1 VDIDLSFLVDRCRA
15 GDELAWEAFVRQF
28 QGRIF
33 AIACSYTRTR
43 EDGRDLAQDIFVRC
57 YEKRRLWPQADIF
70 VPWMI
75 RTARNLCI
83 DHVRRARSRPTG
95 IDISEEVLERTET
108 ADRNPEERWTAN
120 AAKKMVWRALQR
132 VTALNREI
140 IVLRDI
146 QGLSL
151 EEVASLLKIP
161 IGTIK
166 SRSNRARL
174 ELARKLIDLGAR
186 PDGGSLP

>member
-1 VDIDLSFLVDRCRA
+1 LAIDLSLLVDRCRA

-33 AIACSYTRTR
+33 AIACSYAHTR
-43 EDGRDLAQDIFVRC
+43 EDGRDLAQDIFVRL
-57 YEKRRLWPQADIF
+57 YEKRRLWPPADVF

-75 RTARNLCI
+75 RTARNLAV
-83 DHVRRARSRPTG
+83 DHVRRVKARPVGS
-95 IDISEEVLERTET
+95 DMSEDVLEVLESR
-108 ADRNPEERWTAN
+108 DRNPEERWVASS
-120 AAKKMVWRALQR
+120 AKDMVWRALRR

-151 EEVASLLKIP
+151 EEVASLLRIP

-174 ELARKLIDLGAR
+174 ELARKLVDLGAR
-186 PDGGSLP
+186 PESGARP

>member
-1 VDIDLSFLVDRCRA
+1 MAIDLSLLVDRCRA

-33 AIACSYTRTR
+33 AIACSYAHTR
-43 EDGRDLAQDIFVRC
+43 EDGRDLAQDIFVRL
-57 YEKRRLWPQADIF
+57 YEKRRLWPPADVF

-75 RTARNLCI
+75 RTARNLAV
-83 DHVRRARSRPTG
+83 DHVRRVKARPVGS
-95 IDISEEVLERTET
+95 DMSEDVLEVLESR
-108 ADRNPEERWTAN
+108 DRNPEERWVASS
-120 AAKKMVWRALQR
+120 AKDMVWRALRR

-151 EEVASLLKIP
+151 EEVASLLRIP

-174 ELARKLIDLGAR
+174 ELARKLVDLGAR
-186 PDGGSLP
+186 PESGARP